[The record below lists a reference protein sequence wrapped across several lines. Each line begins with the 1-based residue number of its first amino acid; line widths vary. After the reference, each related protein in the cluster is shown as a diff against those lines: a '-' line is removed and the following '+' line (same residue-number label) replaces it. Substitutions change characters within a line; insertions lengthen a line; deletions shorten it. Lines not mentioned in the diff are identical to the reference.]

1 MTTEVGL
8 QIIEVTATPAP
19 VVVEVVV
26 PGPQGP
32 AGTSTDLTDVDVLG
46 FDTSA
51 GESVTTG
58 QVAWNSL
65 EGTLDVG
72 ASGVTYQL
80 GQELSFRCKNVSA
93 DPILNG
99 EAVMFMGAD
108 ASTGHIEVAHMIAD
122 GTLPGYVFFGV
133 ATEVIGVGGLGYVTT
148 LGKVRGVDT
157 SAYADDATLY
167 CDPSNPGSFTETEP
181 NAPNLKL
188 LVAAVVKSHPTEGI
202 LFVRSNNGQRLQD
215 CHDVD
220 VTTVSDGDVLTWVD
234 AQNRWEHRPPANGP
248 APRSITI
255 AGPLAGDS
263 FTLFRTTVETTVE
276 SVTAL
281 VSGGSV
287 AYEIRYAT
295 DRSTAGTLAASDTV
309 TNTTTGDSATLQ
321 NQPIPAGRYVWVQV
335 TAVTGTVNEFNLS
348 IGF

>member
-32 AGTSTDLTDVDVLG
+32 AGTSTDLT
-46 FDTSA
+46 
-51 GESVTTG
+51 
-58 QVAWNSL
+58 
-65 EGTLDVG
+65 
-72 ASGVTYQL
+72 
-80 GQELSFRCKNVSA
+80 
-93 DPILNG
+93 
-99 EAVMFMGAD
+99 
-108 ASTGHIEVAHMIAD
+108 
-122 GTLPGYVFFGV
+122 
-133 ATEVIGVGGLGYVTT
+133 
-148 LGKVRGVDT
+148 
-157 SAYADDATLY
+157 
-167 CDPSNPGSFTETEP
+167 
-181 NAPNLKL
+181 
-188 LVAAVVKSHPTEGI
+188 
-202 LFVRSNNGQRLQD
+202 
-215 CHDVD
+215 
-220 VTTVSDGDVLTWVD
+220 
-234 AQNRWEHRPPANGP
+234 
-248 APRSITI
+248 PRSITI

-276 SVTAL
+276 SMTAV

-287 AYEIRYAT
+287 AYEIRYAS

-321 NQPIPAGRYVWVQV
+321 NQPIPAGCYVWVQV